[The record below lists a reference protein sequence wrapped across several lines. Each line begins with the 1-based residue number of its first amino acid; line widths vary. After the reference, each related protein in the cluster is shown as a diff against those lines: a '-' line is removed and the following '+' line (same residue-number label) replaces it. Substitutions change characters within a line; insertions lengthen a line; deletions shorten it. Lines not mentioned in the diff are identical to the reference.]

1 MQVLHDGAV
10 DRARGVPKN
19 VNICEYLNTFFLY
32 SSFSEYF
39 FLKYYSQKR
48 EYKEKVFTYSHIF
61 ISSLGGH
68 VSGPVPFPPVQS
80 DPRHPIKGGSH
91 AAFVRACM
99 GSLRVHG

>member
-1 MQVLHDGAV
+1 MVVQVGDWSVYGVSMRVPPSTITLGVCVISAVHCEICVKCTCSLGA
-10 DRARGVPKN
+10 
-19 VNICEYLNTFFLY
+19 
-32 SSFSEYF
+32 SE
-39 FLKYYSQKR
+39 
-48 EYKEKVFTYSHIF
+48 
-61 ISSLGGH
+61 GGH